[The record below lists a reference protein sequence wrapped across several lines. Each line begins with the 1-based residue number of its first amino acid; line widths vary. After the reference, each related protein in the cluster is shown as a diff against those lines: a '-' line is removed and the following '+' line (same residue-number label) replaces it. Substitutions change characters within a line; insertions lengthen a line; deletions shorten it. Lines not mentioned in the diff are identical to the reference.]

1 MIQEMNINL
10 QIHNSYALY
19 LVITFN
25 TDGEI
30 VFTLNYSGASQPVFT
45 SLTINNFT
53 YIVEW

>member
-53 YIVEW
+53 YIVE